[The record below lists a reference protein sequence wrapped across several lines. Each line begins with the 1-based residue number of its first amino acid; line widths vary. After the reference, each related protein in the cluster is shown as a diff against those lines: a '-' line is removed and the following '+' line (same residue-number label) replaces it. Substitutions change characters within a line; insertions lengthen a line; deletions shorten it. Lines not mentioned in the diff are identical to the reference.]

1 MRKVLDL
8 FKEIFDSFKPNK
20 TNSKKAVITL
30 ILTIVGFIGLSM
42 LTLRFT
48 PNLEKLSQYGY
59 LGVFLISLISSATIF
74 VPLPGMSVILTAAT
88 IWNPILVALI
98 ASVGYT
104 LGEITAYYAGRG
116 GRAMIIKTHQE
127 AYEKAEGWMEHY
139 GGLTIFLFAFI
150 PVFLFDM
157 AGIAAGALGFP
168 LKKFLL
174 YCWIGRL
181 PRSFIEIYLG
191 FGLFHLISP
200 LLFQ

>member
-1 MRKVLDL
+1 MHKVLDL
-8 FKEIFDSFKPNK
+8 FKEIIDSFKPNK
-20 TNSKKAVITL
+20 ADSKKATATL
-30 ILTIVGFIGLSM
+30 VLTIVGFIGLSM

-59 LGVFLISLISSATIF
+59 LGVFLIALISSATIF
-74 VPLPGMSVILTAAT
+74 VPLPGMAVILTAAT
-88 IWNPILVALI
+88 IWNPVLVALT

-116 GRAMIIKTHQE
+116 GRAMIIKTHRE

-139 GGLTIFLFAFI
+139 GGLTILLFAFI
-150 PVFLFDM
+150 PIFIFDL

-168 LKKFLL
+168 LKNFLF
-174 YCWIGRL
+174 YCWLGRL
-181 PRSFIEIYLG
+181 PRTFIEVYLA

-200 LLFQ
+200 FLFQ

>member
-1 MRKVLDL
+1 MTKVFTL
-8 FKEIFDSFKPNK
+8 FKEILQSFKP
-20 TNSKKAVITL
+20 SKSSSTKATVIL
-30 ILTIVGFIGLSM
+30 ILTIAGFIGLCM
-42 LTLRFT
+42 LTVRFT
-48 PNLEKLSQYGY
+48 PNLERLTKYGY
-59 LGVFLISLISSATIF
+59 LGVFLVALVSSATIII
-74 VPLPGMSVILTAAT
+74 PLPGMAVILTAAT

-116 GRAMIIKTHQE
+116 GRGIIIKTHHE
-127 AYEKAEGWMEHY
+127 AYEKAEGWMNHY

-150 PVFLFDM
+150 PVFIFDL
-157 AGIAAGALGFP
+157 AGITAGALGFP

-174 YCWIGRL
+174 YCWLGRL